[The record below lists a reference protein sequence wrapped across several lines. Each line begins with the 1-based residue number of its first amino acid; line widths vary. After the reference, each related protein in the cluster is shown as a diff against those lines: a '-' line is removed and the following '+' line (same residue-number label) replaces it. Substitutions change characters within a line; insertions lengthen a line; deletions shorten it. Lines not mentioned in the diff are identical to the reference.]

1 MLGIIIK
8 FLQLRI
14 ADKLLQGLG
23 IDNLVTAG
31 LGWGCDITA
40 KLTSSMR
47 VPGFR
52 RLRISDREE
61 LDEVNNTTDTI
72 VVMSMKKPEI
82 IIDMNIALKTINQE
96 LRLPMVGLDS
106 FWELLLGT
114 TGPFVIK
121 KAMGILTSARCCEL
135 DPLRRAG
142 LLGTLQEYHELCQA
156 LPQVWM

>member
-40 KLTSSMR
+40 RLTSSMR

-52 RLRISDREE
+52 RLRISDRGE
-61 LDEVNNTTDTI
+61 LDEVNIIKENRI
-72 VVMSMKKPEI
+72 VMSMK
-82 IIDMNIALKTINQE
+82 
-96 LRLPMVGLDS
+96 
-106 FWELLLGT
+106 
-114 TGPFVIK
+114 
-121 KAMGILTSARCCEL
+121 
-135 DPLRRAG
+135 
-142 LLGTLQEYHELCQA
+142 
-156 LPQVWM
+156 

>member
-40 KLTSSMR
+40 RLTSSMR

-72 VVMSMKKPEI
+72 VVMSMK
-82 IIDMNIALKTINQE
+82 
-96 LRLPMVGLDS
+96 
-106 FWELLLGT
+106 
-114 TGPFVIK
+114 
-121 KAMGILTSARCCEL
+121 
-135 DPLRRAG
+135 
-142 LLGTLQEYHELCQA
+142 
-156 LPQVWM
+156 